1 MSTFFCITLY
11 FTHEK
16 SSEKLNELKGSTFEI
31 NVNPGPYMG
40 LSDIEDEEK
49 EKNLF
54 YSQGGSVI
62 LALLSIISSQPQL
75 YAKLSKLRGLLAASQ
90 K

>member
-1 MSTFFCITLY
+1 MGNYFFTRNDASCCCHRAAL
-11 FTHEK
+11 
-16 SSEKLNELKGSTFEI
+16 
-31 NVNPGPYMG
+31 P